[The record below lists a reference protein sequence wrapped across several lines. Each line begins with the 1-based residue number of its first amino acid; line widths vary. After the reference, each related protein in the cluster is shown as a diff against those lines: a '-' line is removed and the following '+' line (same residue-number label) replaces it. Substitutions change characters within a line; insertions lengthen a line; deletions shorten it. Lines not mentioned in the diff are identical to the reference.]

1 LQSGG
6 RLTLMHEAI
15 TTFLLY
21 SFLLIYHGENLIM
34 NEAKYIYMDGEFVA
48 WADAKV
54 HILTHTLHYGNA
66 VFEGTRAYQTED
78 GLAIYRLEDHTK
90 RLYNSAKIVAIKP
103 NIEYSALVQ
112 AHIDLLK
119 MNDFKENVYIRP
131 LVYLGYGQ
139 MGIYHKNVP
148 VNTSIAAWEW
158 GAYLG
163 DEGLANGI
171 DCCTSSITRNPNR
184 STFGKAKAAANYLN
198 SQMAKYEAI
207 ENGFE
212 EALML
217 DENGFIAEGTG
228 ECIFVVRDGVLI
240 SPPNDNSLESITQNT
255 ILQLADE
262 MKIKIERRNI
272 TRDEI
277 YISDEVFL
285 TGTAAEVTPVKTLD
299 HRTIGEGSRG
309 PVTKRLQEAYFDVVY
324 GRNPKYKHY
333 LTYI

>member
-1 LQSGG
+1 
-6 RLTLMHEAI
+6 
-15 TTFLLY
+15 
-21 SFLLIYHGENLIM
+21 M
-34 NEAKYIYMDGEFVA
+34 NEAEYIWMDGNLVP
-48 WADAKV
+48 WAEAKV

-78 GLAIYRLEDHTK
+78 GLAIFKLDEHCK
-90 RLYNSAKIVAIKP
+90 RLYNSAKIVAIEP
-103 NIEYSALVQ
+103 NMPYEEVRQ

-119 MNDFKENVYIRP
+119 ANKFEGNVYLRP
-131 LVYLGYGQ
+131 LIYLGYGQ

-163 DEGLANGI
+163 AEGLEKGI
-171 DCCTSSITRNPNR
+171 TTCTSSITRNPNR

-207 ENGFE
+207 ENGFD

-228 ECIFVVRDGVLI
+228 ECIFIVRDGKLI
-240 SPPNDNSLESITQNT
+240 SPPNDNSLESITQAT
-255 ILQLADE
+255 VLELAKE
-262 MKIKIERRNI
+262 MGIEIERRNI

-277 YISDEVFL
+277 YIADELFL
-285 TGTAAEVTPVKTLD
+285 TGTAAEVTPVRSFD
-299 HRTIGEGSRG
+299 HRVIGEGKRG
-309 PVTKRLQEAYFDVVY
+309 EITEKLQTAYFDVVF
-324 GRNPKYKHY
+324 GRNEKYKHY